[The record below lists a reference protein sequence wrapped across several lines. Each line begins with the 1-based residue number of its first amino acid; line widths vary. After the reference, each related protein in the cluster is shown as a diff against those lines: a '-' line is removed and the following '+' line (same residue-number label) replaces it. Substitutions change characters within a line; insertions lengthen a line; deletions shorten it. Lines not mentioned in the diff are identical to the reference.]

1 MESDIKTKLFAPV
14 GKKMAQGLLDIVLP
28 PDGTAKP
35 FGPSQDGPS
44 FVYLDEPCCARC
56 GYPFDYHMGPDHV
69 CARCAV
75 DLPVFDGA
83 RSALQYQ
90 EESSAPI
97 LSFKHGGRTRDL
109 GRFTHH
115 MLRAGR
121 RFWPETD
128 YLVPVPLHFLRLR
141 KRKFNQAA
149 LLAKAISEKTDLPCR
164 AEFLWRHKQTPSQGS
179 QTAKGRYR
187 NVQGAFSVPDEF
199 KPEIKDKTIVII
211 DDVYTTGAT
220 LEACTRTL
228 RRAGAAKI
236 YAVTLA
242 RVVRDQEIPT

>member
-1 MESDIKTKLFAPV
+1 MESDKKTKLFAPV
-14 GKKMAQGLLDIVLP
+14 GKKMTRGVMDIVLP

-35 FGPSQDGPS
+35 FNGADSWS
-44 FVYLDEPCCARC
+44 TFVYLDEPCCESC
-56 GYPFDYHMGPDHV
+56 GYPFDYHMGPEQI
-69 CARCAV
+69 CARCMV
-75 DLPVFDGA
+75 DPPIFDGA
-83 RSALQYQ
+83 RSALQYG

-109 GRFTHH
+109 DRFAHQ

-121 RFWPETD
+121 AYWPKAD
-128 YLVPVPLHFLRLR
+128 FLVPVPLYYLRLR

-149 LLAKAISEKTDLPCR
+149 LLARAIAEKTGLPNR
-164 AEFLWRHKQTPSQGS
+164 PEVLVRHKQTASQGL
-179 QTAKGRYR
+179 QTAKGRFR
-187 NVQGAFSVPDEF
+187 NVRGAFTVPEAC
-199 KPEIKDKTIVII
+199 KTEIQDKNIVII

>member
-1 MESDIKTKLFAPV
+1 
-14 GKKMAQGLLDIVLP
+14 MAQGLLDIVLP

-164 AEFLWRHKQTPSQGS
+164 AEFLWRHKQTPSQG
-179 QTAKGRYR
+179 
-187 NVQGAFSVPDEF
+187 
-199 KPEIKDKTIVII
+199 II